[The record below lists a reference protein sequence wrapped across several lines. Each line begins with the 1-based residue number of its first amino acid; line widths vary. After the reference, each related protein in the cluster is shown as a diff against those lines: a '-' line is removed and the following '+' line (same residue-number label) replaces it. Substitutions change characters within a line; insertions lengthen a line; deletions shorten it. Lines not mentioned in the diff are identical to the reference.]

1 MALSKFVRV
10 LAACA
15 AVVASAAEKEQGS
28 FPFPDAITRLLCK
41 ELEDVSVEAAAVEE
55 ACSKVTAIP
64 TPVCEEL
71 LRTAWHD
78 LEEKCPKT
86 SGAGASIGIPPAIKD
101 FICKELEDATVEDA
115 VVDKVCSKVEAIP
128 VPICQEAVKI
138 AWQHLEDKC
147 SNQPSFPEPLAKII
161 EDLVCEALESSAEE
175 QNLPGEVCSRMS
187 EKFKFVPEAAC
198 EATLRHAWEE
208 LANMCPKKATMLP
221 TPIERIIE
229 HDLCKELKSGT
240 EERQIPTVVCD
251 KVTDVY
257 KFLPGLMCRSYVLNS
272 QKDLE
277 AKCPK
282 EKALSLPEP
291 VERAIR
297 ALEEVV
303 CRQLEKAD
311 DLPKVAS
318 EACAL
323 VHDHFGE
330 FPEEACEDVAKMILE
345 KAARVCKSAT
355 PSVLV

>member
-128 VPICQEAVKI
+128 RPKSSPDWHRQTARSSQTGARGRCHGCPGHCCQP
-138 AWQHLEDKC
+138 
-147 SNQPSFPEPLAKII
+147 PS
-161 EDLVCEALESSAEE
+161 ESMRKLPRSAEGSD
-175 QNLPGEVCSRMS
+175 PGEVCSRVS
-187 EKFKFVPEAAC
+187 EKLKFVPEAAC
-198 EATLRHAWEE
+198 EATLRHGWEE

-272 QKDLE
+272 KKDIE